1 MGEQKILSKGKVP
14 ATEKEIKEVVDTIIC
29 TIDSVNDNDLSKV
42 KPLLDK
48 YEEYLSDDDRRS
60 INRKINYRTTLRTNF
75 YKTFGVE
82 FVQDDLTTS
91 YSLSIETNSKFSYL
105 VYMNTRLSL
114 YNSDRKYLEGVYKY
128 EVDKLL
134 EDFNAAV
141 NLIITKYGEY
151 QEQNRNTYKLYKFS
165 PIKKQIDSLTNSVY
179 DNVRLYNRNYEYAMM
194 HPERK

>member
-1 MGEQKILSKGKVP
+1 MNEKMLAKGKVP
-14 ATEKEIKEVVDTIIC
+14 ATKEEIEGAVDIIIS

-48 YEEYLSDDDRRS
+48 YEGYLSDDDRRS

-82 FVQDDLTTS
+82 FTQDDLTTS
-91 YSLSIETNSKFSYL
+91 YSLSIGTNSKFSYL
-105 VYMNTRLSL
+105 VYMNARLSL
-114 YNSDRKYLEGVYKY
+114 YNSDRKYLNGIYKY

-141 NLIITKYGEY
+141 NLIIIKYGEY

>member
-1 MGEQKILSKGKVP
+1 MGEQKILAKGKVP
-14 ATEKEIKEVVDTIIC
+14 ATKEEIEEAVDIIVS

-48 YEEYLSDDDRRS
+48 YEEYLSDDDRKS
-60 INRKINYRTTLRTNF
+60 INKKVNYRMTLRTKF
-75 YKTFGVE
+75 YKTFGAE

-91 YSLSIETNSKFSYL
+91 CSLSIGTNSKFSYL

-114 YNSDRKYLEGVYKY
+114 YNSDRKYLSGIYKY

-141 NLIITKYGEY
+141 NLIITKYSEY
-151 QEQNRNTYKLYKFS
+151 QEKNRNTYKLYKCS

-179 DNVRLYNRNYEYAMM
+179 DNVRLYIRNYEYAMM

>member
-1 MGEQKILSKGKVP
+1 MSEKMLAKGKVP
-14 ATEKEIKEVVDTIIC
+14 ATKEEIEEAVDIIIS
-29 TIDSVNDNDLSKV
+29 TIDSVNDNDLSKI

-48 YEEYLSDDDRRS
+48 YEGYLSDDDRRS
-60 INRKINYRTTLRTNF
+60 INRKIKYRMTLRTKF
-75 YKTFGVE
+75 YNAFGSDFTE
-82 FVQDDLTTS
+82 DDLTTS
-91 YSLSIETNSKFSYL
+91 YSLSIGTNSKFSYL

-114 YNSDRKYLEGVYKY
+114 YNSDRKYLKGIYKY

-151 QEQNRNTYKLYKFS
+151 QEQNCNTYKLYKFS

-194 HPERK
+194 HPEIK

>member
-14 ATEKEIKEVVDTIIC
+14 AAKEEIEEVVDTIIC

-42 KPLLDK
+42 KTLLDK
-48 YEEYLSDDDRRS
+48 YEGYLSDDDRKL
-60 INRKINYRTTLRTNF
+60 INKKIYYRTTLRTKFYNVFGSNF
-75 YKTFGVE
+75 TE
-82 FVQDDLTTS
+82 DDLTTS
-91 YSLSIETNSKFSYL
+91 YSLSISTNSKFSYL

-114 YNSDRKYLEGVYKY
+114 YNSDKKYLSGIYKY

-134 EDFNAAV
+134 EDFNNAV